1 MSWFGCLIFLIFYVV
16 LVYMFGQIQVSTLS
30 SSFSVCSVSASLS
43 TWGRPESRSA
53 MHAGS
58 CTAWSMAS
66 SPTVRCPPTR
76 PSAAATTPSTPS
88 LARLAPASTYL
99 APYSL
104 TWSPPQSVRQGGFRQ
119 FTVVGTSV
127 RVQTVYRCRYVSE
140 SLDSSPLSVRQ

>member
-1 MSWFGCLIFLIFYVV
+1 MIWLGCFVQQLNCVKWAVGHLHELVELFCCVV
-16 LVYMFGQIQVSTLS
+16 FMVFREIQVSALC

-43 TWGRPESRSA
+43 TWGRPEFRSA

-76 PSAAATTPSTPS
+76 QSAAATTPSTPS
-88 LARLAPASTYL
+88 SARLAPASTCL

-104 TWSPPQSVRQGGFRQ
+104 TWSPPLSVRQGGFRQ
-119 FTVVGTSV
+119 PTVVGTSG
-127 RVQTVYRCRYVSE
+127 RV
-140 SLDSSPLSVRQ
+140 